1 MRCSFMSN
9 VNEQGRKEE
18 TLGFDQIDIT
28 NGYKEAF
35 EKTVQETNEN
45 LTPNIR
51 EKIYPSGV
59 QRVTYSPQT
68 EAVYYYKNNSGK
80 NKQSIQQ
87 KIWDI
92 FEDRG
97 ALVENKLIQ
106 NLTKIDEI
114 KEDYKQV
121 SKEEEKIEDMQNG
134 EIIDAIIDFVK
145 KYGSKGYRCRQ
156 DNGAKQKCHICSFQ
170 RANVLEEIILFSDRY
185 IVLERIESGSQPYQ
199 KVMKNINRTVVS
211 WYYEG
216 LLRMQRLDTKQK
228 KYFRR
233 INH

>member
-1 MRCSFMSN
+1 MSN
-9 VNEQGRKEE
+9 VNGQGRKEE
-18 TLGFDQIDIT
+18 TIGFDQVDIT
-28 NGYKEAF
+28 SGYKEAF

-68 EAVYYYKNNSGK
+68 ESVYYYQNNSGK
-80 NKQSIQQ
+80 TKYSTQQ
-87 KIWDI
+87 NTWDI

-106 NLTKIDEI
+106 NLTKIEEI
-114 KEDYKQV
+114 EVDFKQI

-134 EIIDAIIDFVK
+134 EIIAAIINFVK

-156 DNGAKQKCHICSFQ
+156 DNGAKQKCQICSFQ

-185 IVLERIESGSQPYQ
+185 LVLERYERGSQPYQ
-199 KVMKNINRTVVS
+199 KVMKNINRTVIS

-216 LLRMQRLDTKQK
+216 LLRMQRLDAKQR
-228 KYFRR
+228 KYFKR
-233 INH
+233 INY

>member
-1 MRCSFMSN
+1 MSN
-9 VNEQGRKEE
+9 VNGQGRKEE
-18 TLGFDQIDIT
+18 TIGFDQIDIT
-28 NGYKEAF
+28 SGYKEAF

-45 LTPNIR
+45 LTPSIR

-68 EAVYYYKNNSGK
+68 ESVYYYKNNTGK
-80 NKQSIQQ
+80 NKHSLKQ
-87 KIWDI
+87 KTWDI

-106 NLTKIDEI
+106 NLTKIEEI
-114 KEDYKQV
+114 KEDYKKI

-134 EIIDAIIDFVK
+134 EIIGAIVNFVK
-145 KYGSKGYRCRQ
+145 KYGSKGYRIRK
-156 DNGAKQKCHICSFQ
+156 DTGAKQKCQICSFQ
-170 RANVLEEIILFSDRY
+170 RSNVLEEIILFSDRY
-185 IVLERIESGSQPYQ
+185 IVLERIERGRQPYQ

-216 LLRMQRLDTKQK
+216 LLRMERLDTKQK